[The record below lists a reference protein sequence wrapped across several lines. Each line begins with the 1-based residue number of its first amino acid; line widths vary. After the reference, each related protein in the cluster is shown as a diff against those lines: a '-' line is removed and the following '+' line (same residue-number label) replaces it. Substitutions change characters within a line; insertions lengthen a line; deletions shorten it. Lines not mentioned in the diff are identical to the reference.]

1 MARKRTLCLALV
13 WGLKLFMMLFSLQP
27 LQSKLDK

>member
-13 WGLKLFMMLFSLQP
+13 WGLKVFMVLFSTQS

>member
-13 WGLKLFMMLFSLQP
+13 WGLKLFMVLFSPQP

>member
-13 WGLKLFMMLFSLQP
+13 WGLKVFMVLFSSEP